1 MASVL
6 EKVKTTTNKTYGH
19 RNGPKL
25 RPNSCSH
32 RSSATVVDP
41 RPSVQHCQNPRILVL
56 PPLKRCIFFLFRLS
70 GMMVFV
76 NFPIRGNGLSN
87 TITEPEVTKKKSMLN
102 CLESI
107 WVYLLFAK
115 SIVQLWMLQFQRKYM
130 VCEYVA
136 WSFKLQ
142 WWFSVTRFDN

>member
-1 MASVL
+1 
-6 EKVKTTTNKTYGH
+6 
-19 RNGPKL
+19 
-25 RPNSCSH
+25 
-32 RSSATVVDP
+32 
-41 RPSVQHCQNPRILVL
+41 
-56 PPLKRCIFFLFRLS
+56 
-70 GMMVFV
+70 MMVFV

-130 VCEYVA
+130 VCECVA

-142 WWFSVTRFDN
+142 NQLLFKEILDILRTGYLIAKLNKQFCFSEDVDFDFF